1 MVFPFE
7 PILERIIASFA
18 SRSPHSYAQLGI
30 LVLQERWTKSHSHAD
45 NSSNGSP
52 ASAFLSFL
60 MFSHVSHVSQFSFED
75 LFYLLVWIT
84 REYIGSCNNGSDWIM
99 PGPSRWQI
107 ATIIPLFNVG
117 FLKSAS

>member
-1 MVFPFE
+1 
-7 PILERIIASFA
+7 
-18 SRSPHSYAQLGI
+18 
-30 LVLQERWTKSHSHAD
+30 
-45 NSSNGSP
+45 
-52 ASAFLSFL
+52 

-107 ATIIPLFNVG
+107 ATIIPLFTVG
-117 FLKSAS
+117 FLKSASCASEDLIDSYVHGCRQTELGRSMVVGP